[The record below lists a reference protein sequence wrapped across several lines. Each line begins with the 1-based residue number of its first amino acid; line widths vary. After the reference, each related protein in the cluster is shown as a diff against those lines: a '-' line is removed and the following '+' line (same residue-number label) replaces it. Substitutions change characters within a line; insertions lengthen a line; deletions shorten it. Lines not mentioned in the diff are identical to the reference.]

1 MNFWNLF
8 RLIFVIFFL
17 YLMGDSFYR
26 WDGFKYYA
34 SFSEFLPSVA
44 LISILWSITAI
55 LTTIIIWLLL
65 KILSWI
71 CRFVKLK
78 VSSEHLLLST
88 GFLIFLFAI
97 VWTGKKLLWHDIHTT
112 LEEKLIVLV
121 SVTLS
126 SAFLTWL
133 LRNKAKSIAGTVFER
148 ITPLVWLFGIVL
160 GLSLPLVA
168 LYTLME
174 TPGKSRLNWT
184 AESSEAEGNRPN
196 IILVTYD
203 ALTAKDMSVYG
214 YHKQTTP
221 FISEWAKT
229 ATVFK
234 KCEAAANATYE
245 AVPSLLTGKRV
256 WSHRRFQSDAG
267 KIAKIDIESLPLL
280 LKHSGY
286 YNMAFTA
293 NKIAS
298 VETLGLS
305 DSFHVNYSSNIT
317 ASPVSFFGF
326 LNKYLFEYFG
336 AEIKLYDWLL
346 KEDFIL
352 HMLLPDDFFK
362 YPYRTEYPVKKIFD
376 MFLNEINDNYREP
389 FFAWMHLF
397 PPHAPY
403 LPPEQYSGLFDPSSK
418 FRTAKSQYS
427 LINPRHFS
435 KEQQADA
442 DIIRNRYDEFI
453 LYCDREFEYLIE
465 QLSFKEK
472 LKNTVIIL
480 SSDHGEGFE
489 HGFFTHGN
497 PKALFE
503 EMTHIPFIIK
513 EPLQNEGRTIDIPVE
528 MTDIPA
534 TILDLAHI
542 SVPLW
547 MDGHSLVPFLHGEE
561 LEPRPVLSMTL
572 EEVPARDLEEI
583 NKGVV
588 AVWDGDYKLIHNLAS
603 KETLLFN
610 LKLDPNEMNN
620 LLPIDVERGKHLF
633 SLIQDNIDKA
643 NESLIGKE

>member
-1 MNFWNLF
+1 MNFRNLI
-8 RLIFVIFFL
+8 RLVFVIFSL
-17 YLMGDSFYR
+17 YLTGDAFYR

-34 SFSEFLPSVA
+34 SFSEFIPSIA
-44 LISILWSITAI
+44 LISILWSIIAV

-65 KILSWI
+65 KILGWI
-71 CRFVKLK
+71 CRFMKLT

-88 GFLIFLFAI
+88 GFLIFLCAI
-97 VWTGKKLLWHDIHTT
+97 VWTGKKLLWPNINIP
-112 LEEKLIVLV
+112 LEEKIIVLV

-133 LRNKAKSIAGTVFER
+133 LRDKAKSIAETVFER
-148 ITPLVWLFGIVL
+148 ITPLVWLFGIIL
-160 GLSLPLVA
+160 GLSLPLIA
-168 LYTLME
+168 LYALME
-174 TPGKSRLNWT
+174 PPEKSRLNWT
-184 AESSEAEGNRPN
+184 AKPLDQPN

-229 ATVFK
+229 ATVFE

-245 AVPSLLTGKRV
+245 TVPSLMTGKRV
-256 WSHRRFQSDAG
+256 WHHRRFQSDAG
-267 KIAKIDIESLPLL
+267 KVAKIDIESLPLL
-280 LKHSGY
+280 LKNSGY
-286 YNMAFTA
+286 YNMAFIA
-293 NKIAS
+293 NRIAS
-298 VETLGLS
+298 VETLGMS
-305 DSFHVNYSSNIT
+305 DSFHVNYSPHTT
-317 ASPVSFFGF
+317 ASPVSLFGF

-336 AEIKLYDWLL
+336 AEIKLYDWIL

-362 YPYRTEYPVKKIFD
+362 HPRKTEYPVKKIFD
-376 MFLNEINDNYREP
+376 MFLNEIDDNYREP

-403 LPPEQYSGLFDPSSK
+403 LPPEQYMGLYDPSPK

-427 LINPRHFS
+427 LINTRHFS

-442 DIIRNRYDEFI
+442 DIIRSRYDEFI

-465 QLSFKEK
+465 QVSFRKK

-497 PKALFE
+497 PKALYE
-503 EMTHIPFIIK
+503 EMTHIPLIIK
-513 EPLQNEGRTIDIPVE
+513 EPVQNEGRSIDIPVE

-542 SVPLW
+542 SVPAW
-547 MDGHSLVPFLHGEE
+547 MDGRSLVPFLHGEE
-561 LEPRPVLSMTL
+561 LEPRPVFSMTL
-572 EEVPARDLEEI
+572 EEVPSRGLEEI

-588 AVWDGDYKLIHNLAS
+588 AVWDGDYKLIHNIAS

-610 LKLDPNEMNN
+610 LKLDPNEINN
-620 LLPIDVERGKHLF
+620 LFPNNVEIGKHLF

-643 NESLIGKE
+643 NESLIGQK